1 MTEKVSR
8 YRKLAKSL
16 AELGDEYAKAITTDR
31 YKLIYHY
38 FIRCSGLTSAVI
50 LLVETGHLAAAY
62 ALEKSLVDALLTG
75 LYIGYVAS
83 EKEIKESIALALK
96 GRCTGHSVMK
106 KRARMIDEKFSQSR
120 VFMTGMLEEMVKRT
134 SEQLNE
140 FGYGGL
146 LSTVLEV
153 KSLPTEVGNKVLARS
168 VLVLIIFLDNVCM
181 LENLDLTPLETLQ
194 KEFDGTGDELTELKQ
209 YL

>member
-106 KRARMIDEKFSQSR
+106 KRARMIDEKFSQRR

-134 SEQLNE
+134 SEQQM
-140 FGYGGL
+140 
-146 LSTVLEV
+146 SSATV
-153 KSLPTEVGNKVLARS
+153 
-168 VLVLIIFLDNVCM
+168 VCCR
-181 LENLDLTPLETLQ
+181 PCW
-194 KEFDGTGDELTELKQ
+194 K
-209 YL
+209 